1 MARKRKF
8 KSSEIPTSS
17 MADIAFL
24 LLIFFL
30 VTTTIDT
37 DKGLGIVLPPPGD
50 MEIEIRK
57 ENILNCLINSQ
68 GKVLLDEEP
77 TSVEKI
83 HRIVGERLRS
93 WVDLR
98 SQEVGA
104 IVDSL
109 TNASSMFSR
118 MPQELGRFLVLG
130 RRSIIDSFTNASGVG
145 SI

>member
-93 WVDLR
+93 NDKLIVSVKAHPKNIQQINNLR
-98 SQEVGA
+98 VN
-104 IVDSL
+104 L
-109 TNASSMFSR
+109 ASKDIYF
-118 MPQELGRFLVLG
+118 
-130 RRSIIDSFTNASGVG
+130 
-145 SI
+145 

>member
-1 MARKRKF
+1 MAKNRRF
-8 KSSEIPTSS
+8 KGGEIPTSS

-50 MEIEIRK
+50 IEIEIRK

-77 TSVEKI
+77 ISVAQI
-83 HRIVGERLRS
+83 HRVVGQKLRKNDKLIIS
-93 WVDLR
+93 VKAHPKTAYNDYVRVIDQLKTADAKR
-98 SQEVGA
+98 
-104 IVDSL
+104 I
-109 TNASSMFSR
+109 
-118 MPQELGRFLVLG
+118 
-130 RRSIIDSFTNASGVG
+130 SIANSN
-145 SI
+145 